1 MQTFCIAVFFVEL
14 NIFNN
19 IVLMNINMI
28 QHRVLKNKDSRE
40 KLFPQQKIQIQVDKV
55 ERG

>member
-1 MQTFCIAVFFVEL
+1 
-14 NIFNN
+14 
-19 IVLMNINMI
+19 MNINMI
-28 QHRVLKNKDSRE
+28 QHRALKNKDSRE